1 LVLASSGV
9 RPIEACAIRVCDI
22 NFVSSPVR
30 LHIRAEFT
38 KTKKSRDIF
47 ISDETAQW
55 LTEWIEYR
63 FGITLQTLKTKK
75 IDTRISRNLVFQ
87 VYDIDICST
96 TPKSIYIKLIQHF
109 HKVLTDINFDR
120 RKDDMPQNRT
130 ISFHSFRRFA
140 KTTISIQAGSDF
152 SEWILGHKKSSYYTV
167 KPETKADIYSTKC
180 MKYLTFLE
188 FSTIE
193 ATGRSMEAKIEEL
206 EKVNQLMGQKHEE
219 EMKAVDQK
227 INRMMEL
234 IKYNPMLAQAKRS
247 ALERLANTR

>member
-1 LVLASSGV
+1 
-9 RPIEACAIRVCDI
+9 
-22 NFVSSPVR
+22 
-30 LHIRAEFT
+30 
-38 KTKKSRDIF
+38 
-47 ISDETAQW
+47 
-55 LTEWIEYR
+55 
-63 FGITLQTLKTKK
+63 
-75 IDTRISRNLVFQ
+75 
-87 VYDIDICST
+87 
-96 TPKSIYIKLIQHF
+96 
-109 HKVLTDINFDR
+109 
-120 RKDDMPQNRT
+120 MPQNRT

-219 EMKAVDQK
+219 EILELRQK
-227 INRMMEL
+227 FDEIRMM
-234 IKYNPMLAQAKRS
+234 IKYNPKLA
-247 ALERLANTR
+247 RLKQDVLMTRRPVNK